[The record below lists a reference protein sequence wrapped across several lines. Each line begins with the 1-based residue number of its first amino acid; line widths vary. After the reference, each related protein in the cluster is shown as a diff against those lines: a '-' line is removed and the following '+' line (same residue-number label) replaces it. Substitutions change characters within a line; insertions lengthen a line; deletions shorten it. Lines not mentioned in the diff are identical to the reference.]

1 MNFKNRYR
9 EKLQIGW
16 KEIFDANVLIQLVTE
31 ENSIEMS
38 AEPALTC

>member
-31 ENSIEMS
+31 ENGIEMS